1 MWGLLGVLLKR
12 TKREEEREKKK
23 LDGDEIELDIEV
35 VDVETLWELDR
46 LVNNFKKMVS
56 KIKRQA
62 LMDNINNRQ
71 RGKFSTRY

>member
-1 MWGLLGVLLKR
+1 MRRNRDL
-12 TKREEEREKKK
+12 K

-71 RGKFSTRY
+71 RGKFSTIY

>member
-1 MWGLLGVLLKR
+1 MRRNRDL
-12 TKREEEREKKK
+12 K

-35 VDVETLWELDR
+35 VDAETLWELDR

-71 RGKFSTRY
+71 RGKFSTIY

>member
-1 MWGLLGVLLKR
+1 MRRNRDL
-12 TKREEEREKKK
+12 K

-46 LVNNFKKMVS
+46 LVTNFKKMVS

-71 RGKFSTRY
+71 RGKFSTIY